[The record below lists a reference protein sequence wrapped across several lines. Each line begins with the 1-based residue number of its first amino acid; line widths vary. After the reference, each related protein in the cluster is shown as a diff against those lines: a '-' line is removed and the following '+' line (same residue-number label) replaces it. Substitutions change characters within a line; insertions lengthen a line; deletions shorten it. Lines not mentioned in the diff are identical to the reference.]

1 MLTKNRA
8 KILFATITQH
18 AGRWWVSLNVEAAEL
33 HPAHQ
38 HPPDPTVTR
47 ATGSVPTAAYR
58 RSWSPPDRM
67 APKSTASP
75 MHPKRSPP
83 G

>member
-33 HPAHQ
+33 HPAH
-38 HPPDPTVTR
+38 
-47 ATGSVPTAAYR
+47 
-58 RSWSPPDRM
+58 
-67 APKSTASP
+67 
-75 MHPKRSPP
+75 
-83 G
+83 